1 MHPELL
7 PQHHLQS
14 HPRAPAQN
22 KICRWP
28 LLRWTKI
35 HLRVQQILR
44 RPPSA
49 LAAFLS
55 QHLQHLHWSRAKQ
68 TLSNRLGS
76 SLRASEFSDLPGL
89 PTMHLYSCLSHP
101 TSACQRQVFKYPRRS
116 IHFTSDRKSL
126 RSNACRAPNQ
136 FQAVHCIGLTPD
148 FKRKQIQKV
157 NQHRTGLL
165 RRWAMRQESGYGIQ

>member
-1 MHPELL
+1 M
-7 PQHHLQS
+7 
-14 HPRAPAQN
+14 
-22 KICRWP
+22 
-28 LLRWTKI
+28 
-35 HLRVQQILR
+35 QQILR
-44 RPPSA
+44 RLPSA

-68 TLSNRLGS
+68 TLSNHLGS

-89 PTMHLYSCLSHP
+89 PTMHLYSCLSHL

>member
-1 MHPELL
+1 MVSKGNNFRTSWKVHSQWWDLPLAWCLPVICLLMHPELL

-14 HPRAPAQN
+14 HPRAPSQN

-28 LLRWTKI
+28 LLRWPKI

-76 SLRASEFSDLPGL
+76 SLRASDFSDLPGL
-89 PTMHLYSCLSHP
+89 PTTHLYSCLSHLTP
-101 TSACQRQVFKYPRRS
+101 ACQRQVFKYPRKS

-126 RSNACRAPNQ
+126 RSNAC
-136 FQAVHCIGLTPD
+136 
-148 FKRKQIQKV
+148 
-157 NQHRTGLL
+157 
-165 RRWAMRQESGYGIQ
+165 